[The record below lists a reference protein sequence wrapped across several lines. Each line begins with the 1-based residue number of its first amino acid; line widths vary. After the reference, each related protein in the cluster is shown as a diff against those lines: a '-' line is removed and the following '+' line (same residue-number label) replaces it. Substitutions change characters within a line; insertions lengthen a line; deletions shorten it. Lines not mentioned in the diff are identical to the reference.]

1 MTCQTRG
8 LGVASTVGVPLGFWR
23 YQHTAGGGASAEL
36 VASTK
41 WLRGRLGWRSV
52 PLERLRLRA
61 APAQAAWR
69 DQQGVGE
76 VHSVGEVRRPV
87 AAGAAGAKRNS
98 VRCTVARST
107 STCLASAQCGARR
120 RRSILSRVVLLF
132 PFRFRC
138 PLCKPFLTSR
148 DADPVWNITKVG

>member
-69 DQQGVGE
+69 DQQSVGE
-76 VHSVGEVRRPV
+76 VHSVGEVRRPSPLERL
-87 AAGAAGAKRNS
+87 AQSAIRSGAQSR
-98 VRCTVARST
+98 
-107 STCLASAQCGARR
+107 GARPR
-120 RRSILSRVVLLF
+120 ALPQPSVALGGAGPS
-132 PFRFRC
+132 
-138 PLCKPFLTSR
+138 
-148 DADPVWNITKVG
+148 